1 MAAFAMLVVLAH
13 LLFAQLT
20 FMLAVVFTVVGKVS
34 RWRLW
39 WLAAPAVAGLA
50 WTLATGPRAAA
61 AGFAAGPAR
70 LLGYLDGPGGQ
81 PLSRLLHP
89 LGAFAGAG
97 TWLPRQFPLALIA
110 ASAEAALVGWL
121 AWMHTD
127 EWAVR
132 PPRPGVI
139 AAIRC
144 AVAGRAIRGGAV
156 VTRDGCAMG
165 VAPGSGARVVLSRP
179 EVAGGLLVTGASAQV
194 VAMTSLQVV
203 HAALRRRKPVIA
215 VDLSAVA
222 AAGDAAT
229 AGAVTAARDVAVAG
243 AAGTAGPPAVAGALA
258 AACAA
263 TGTPLRVFGVA
274 EGCYEPFRRV
284 GPARR
289 LALTL
294 ALLGADAP
302 AGGRSSRYRSDGS
315 AQDSDGRSD
324 SGPRTDGR
332 AARGLRAYLR
342 AAFELM
348 DAVPADPRTPILDDL
363 VHLLNP
369 TALWVRFGLVPAT
382 HPRLDQLAELVH
394 GSVRTAQADPEPTLA
409 AARRL
414 AAIRRS
420 PAGRWVCP
428 AAGGPGRAGGID
440 LGRVVRERSAALF
453 DLDSPDM
460 ARLVSAD
467 IVTIGEDLRRIGVDG
482 DGLVWL
488 HGHGDWPS
496 GSLARLVTSGVTA
509 GLPVLVTTTSPATA
523 ADLAGLLNAV
533 LIHRLTDP
541 DAAVSLAARTGTR
554 LMPAPSPAA
563 RQPAFAGP
571 APTVPPAERPAR
583 PSVAPAGGG
592 EFIPRPAVPPR
603 ALLTLGA
610 AQFVL
615 AVRSPACRLVELG
628 QAVPARLPRGAGP

>member
-1 MAAFAMLVVLAH
+1 MAAFAVLVVLAH

-39 WLAAPAVAGLA
+39 WLAAPVAVGLA

-97 TWLPRQFPLALIA
+97 TWLPRRSLRAGTA
-110 ASAEAALVGWL
+110 AAAEAALVGWL

-144 AVAGRAIRGGAV
+144 AVAGRAIRAGAV

-165 VAPGSGARVVLSRP
+165 VAPDSGARVVLSWP
-179 EVAGGLLVTGASAQV
+179 EVAGGVLVTGASAQV

-222 AAGDAAT
+222 GAGDVTA

-243 AAGTAGPPAVAGALA
+243 AAGTASPPAVAGALA

-263 TGTPLRVFGVA
+263 TGTPLRVFGTA
-274 EGCYEPFRRV
+274 EGCYEPFRQV

-294 ALLGADAP
+294 ALLGA
-302 AGGRSSRYRSDGS
+302 S
-315 AQDSDGRSD
+315 
-324 SGPRTDGR
+324 
-332 AARGLRAYLR
+332 
-342 AAFELM
+342 
-348 DAVPADPRTPILDDL
+348 
-363 VHLLNP
+363 
-369 TALWVRFGLVPAT
+369 
-382 HPRLDQLAELVH
+382 
-394 GSVRTAQADPEPTLA
+394 
-409 AARRL
+409 
-414 AAIRRS
+414 
-420 PAGRWVCP
+420 
-428 AAGGPGRAGGID
+428 
-440 LGRVVRERSAALF
+440 
-453 DLDSPDM
+453 
-460 ARLVSAD
+460 VSAS
-467 IVTIGEDLRRIGVDG
+467 RR
-482 DGLVWL
+482 
-488 HGHGDWPS
+488 
-496 GSLARLVTSGVTA
+496 
-509 GLPVLVTTTSPATA
+509 
-523 ADLAGLLNAV
+523 
-533 LIHRLTDP
+533 
-541 DAAVSLAARTGTR
+541 
-554 LMPAPSPAA
+554 
-563 RQPAFAGP
+563 AGP
-571 APTVPPAERPAR
+571 AWRNG
-583 PSVAPAGGG
+583 S
-592 EFIPRPAVPPR
+592 
-603 ALLTLGA
+603 
-610 AQFVL
+610 
-615 AVRSPACRLVELG
+615 
-628 QAVPARLPRGAGP
+628 